1 MPVEV
6 EVDSEAT
13 LLFVVLK
20 PVDREVTPL
29 CAVLMP
35 VEVEVDSE
43 ATLLF
48 VVLKPVDNEL
58 TVLPTEFTWLATE

>member
-1 MPVEV
+1 
-6 EVDSEAT
+6 
-13 LLFVVLK
+13 
-20 PVDREVTPL
+20 
-29 CAVLMP
+29 MP